1 MTAPAKRLGLAGRIA
16 RPFIHSKLTPL
27 LLLTSIL
34 LGAFAVWKLPR
45 EEEPQIVVPMSD
57 INVRMPGASAKEV
70 EQRITTPLERILWEI
85 PGVEY
90 LYSTSSPG
98 LATVIVRFK
107 VGEEEERA
115 AVRIQQKLGA
125 HMDVIPA
132 GASPPLIKM
141 RSIDEGRI
149 FLALRAPRMQSRARS
164 SSGPTASS
172 NWPRERSMS
181 RSIGSPRMKPNDG
194 MVES

>member
-1 MTAPAKRLGLAGRIA
+1 MTAKRLGLAGRVA

-27 LLLTSIL
+27 LLVASIAI
-34 LGAFAVWKLPR
+34 GAFAVLQLPR

-107 VGEEEERA
+107 VGEVEERA

-141 RSIDEGRI
+141 RSIDDVPV
-149 FLALRAPRMQSRARS
+149 LAL
-164 SSGPTASS
+164 TL
-172 NWPRERSMS
+172 W
-181 RSIGSPRMKPNDG
+181 SPRTQ
-194 MVES
+194 